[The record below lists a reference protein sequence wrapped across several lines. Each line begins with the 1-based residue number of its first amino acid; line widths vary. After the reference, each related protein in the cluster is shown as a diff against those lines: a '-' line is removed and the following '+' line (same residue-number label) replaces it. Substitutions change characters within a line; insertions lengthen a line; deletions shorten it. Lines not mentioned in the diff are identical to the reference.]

1 MKIYRSLEAIA
12 SVQKNAALTIG
23 NFDGLHLGHQKILKI
38 CLRTARERDLT
49 AAVLTFSPHPEK
61 IFSPEK
67 VCMIQTLDQRLEG
80 IAASGADM
88 AIVVPFTKEFAGL
101 PGEEF
106 VRKILVK
113 KLQARTLIVGPDFRF
128 GKSRRGDIPAL
139 RKFGRRFGF
148 DVRVVPP
155 VRKKALVVSSSL
167 IRELLKL
174 GHVGSAH
181 QLLGRPYTIEG
192 DVVHGEARGR
202 ALGFPTANIET
213 PNEIIPRGVF
223 LTLFESGGKAMPS
236 LTNIGVRPTFH
247 KRSLTIETHVID
259 VQKNL
264 YGSAVKLIFLKK
276 IRDER
281 EFGDSQELAARI
293 RKDLED
299 ARRYF
304 QKRGQRA

>member
-1 MKIYRSLEAIA
+1 MKIYRSLEAIP
-12 SVQKNAALTIG
+12 SVLKNTALTIG

-38 CLRTARERDLT
+38 CIRTARERDLL

-88 AIVVPFTKEFAGL
+88 ALVVPFTKEFAGL

-113 KLQARTLIVGPDFRF
+113 KLQTRTLIVGPDFRF

-148 DVRVVPP
+148 DIRVVPP

-181 QLLGRPYTIEG
+181 QMLGRPYAIEG
-192 DVVHGEARGR
+192 DVVRGDARGR
-202 ALGFPTANIET
+202 GLGFPTANIET

-223 LTLFESGGKAMPS
+223 LTLFEIGGKTMSS
-236 LTNIGVRPTFH
+236 LTNIGVRPTFQ
-247 KRSLTIETHVID
+247 KESMTIETHVID
-259 VQKNL
+259 VQKNF
-264 YGSAVKLIFLKK
+264 YDSAVKLIFLKK
-276 IRDER
+276 IRDEHA
-281 EFGDSQELAARI
+281 FGDSRELTARI

-304 QKRGQRA
+304 RKQGQSA